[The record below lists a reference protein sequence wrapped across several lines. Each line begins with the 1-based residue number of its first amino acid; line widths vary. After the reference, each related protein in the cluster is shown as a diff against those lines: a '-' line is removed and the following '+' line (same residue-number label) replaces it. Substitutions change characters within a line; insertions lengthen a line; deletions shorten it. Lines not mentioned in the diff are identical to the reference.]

1 MDPINY
7 SGSLIGLTQDPAQA
21 LLGGLKTGAAVGDL
35 QFQAQQ
41 RELQQQALQR
51 QQTDLATLVAN
62 PNPTAQDYANYTLRN
77 PQAAE
82 ATKQAFSLLD
92 ESRQKQTIGVASK
105 VYSALQAGRA
115 DLADQILEAQEQA
128 HGNGGN
134 PGDLESTKV
143 LRELVKTDPKR
154 ATQMAGLFLSS
165 AMGAKNFAGAYGT
178 VAKEARESEAFP
190 VAQQQAQANLAD
202 TQSQTAARDTELGYR
217 AQELDIKRDDTKIK
231 ALTAQLGK
239 ETNELK
245 KQEIQAKLTDA
256 QSARDQ
262 KQVDKVAKYQGI
274 AAKVDDAL
282 DNIARIRN
290 APGLPGNFGVKGMV
304 PNLPGGE
311 TEDAAVQ
318 IENLKGKAFM
328 AAYEALKGGGPITD
342 IEGTKGT
349 DAMANLGKTQ
359 SLGSFLKNL
368 DTMEKILKDN
378 KARMA
383 AETGQVDKP
392 HNAVAI
398 AKHPVYGDITQARID
413 AMATKAGLN
422 AEQKAELVTRL
433 QQGGQ

>member
-21 LLGGLKTGAAVGDL
+21 LMGGLKTGAAVADL
-35 QFQAQQ
+35 QYQSQQ

-51 QQTDLATLVAN
+51 QQTDLSALMAN
-62 PNPTAQDYANYTLRN
+62 PNPTAQDYANYTMRN
-77 PQAAE
+77 PQAAD
-82 ATKQAFSLLD
+82 ATKQAFTLLD
-92 ESRQKQTIGVASK
+92 EQRQKQTIGVASK

-128 HGNGGN
+128 HANGGN

-143 LRELVKTDPKR
+143 LRELVKTDPKQ

-165 AMGAKNFAGAYGT
+165 AMGSKNFAGAFG
-178 VAKEARESEAFP
+178 AIGKEARDSEAFP

-202 TQSQTAARDTELGYR
+202 TKGQTAARETELGYK
-217 AQELDIKRDDTKIK
+217 AQELEIKRDDTKIK

-245 KQEIQAKLTDA
+245 KQELQGKLNDA
-256 QSARDQ
+256 QAARDQ
-262 KQVDKVAKYQGI
+262 KQTDKVAKYQAI
-274 AAKVDDAL
+274 TSKVDDAL

-290 APGLPGNFGVKGMV
+290 APGLEGNFGVRGAI
-304 PNLPGGE
+304 PNIPG
-311 TEDAAVQ
+311 TEEADAAAA

-328 AAYEALKGGGPITD
+328 AAYEGLKGGGPITD
-342 IEGTKGT
+342 IEGTKGA
-349 DAMANLGKTQ
+349 DAMAALGKSQ
-359 SLGSFLKNL
+359 SKESFLKNL
-368 DTMEKILKDN
+368 DIMEKILKDN
-378 KARMA
+378 KERMA
-383 AETGQVDKP
+383 FETGQVNKGYD
-392 HNAVAI
+392 AVAI

-413 AMATKAGLN
+413 AIATKAGLTK
-422 AEQKAELVTRL
+422 EQKAELVTRL